1 MRTRATLTS
10 LVLVIVMLS
19 LSPLL
24 AVAQARSVHSTVD
37 VDLFPQGTFA
47 EAQHWNVGAET
58 SFTKESATYTEAM
71 VADSRLTMLHTR
83 PVHLDTMTVWSGTSP
98 TDSNYST
105 GAPDGASTWSTG
117 PDIQLTDFDVSGLST
132 YEMHEIHMVGVFQ
145 IPDALTKD
153 TVRVSVQHG
162 DGFDLLKTF
171 AHTQGNVDYIN
182 NSAYRVNLSLIHI

>member
-71 VADSRLTMLHTR
+71 VADARLTMLHTR
-83 PVHLDTMTVWSGTSP
+83 PLHLDTMTVWSGTSP

-105 GAPDGASTWSTG
+105 GAPDGASAWSTG

-132 YEMHEIHMVGVFQ
+132 YEMHEIH
-145 IPDALTKD
+145 IC
-153 TVRVSVQHG
+153 
-162 DGFDLLKTF
+162 LLYTSPSPR
-171 AHTQGNVDYIN
+171 D
-182 NSAYRVNLSLIHI
+182 